1 MSKKELKL
9 LLTDKGVSEKLHNDI
24 QISEDREGL
33 LSYYK
38 SLNNSLIIVKEYV
51 IFGFTPGSLI
61 KGVKIVRYD
70 WILIKESTIELF
82 TI

>member
-1 MSKKELKL
+1 MPKKELKL
-9 LLTDKGVSEKLHNDI
+9 LLTDKGVSEKLYNDI
-24 QISEDREGL
+24 QISEDRVGL

-38 SLNNSLIIVKEYV
+38 SLSNSLVVVKEYV

-70 WILIKESTIELF
+70 GILIKEGTNELF